1 MASVVGMADAE
12 QRSYQGLSQ
21 RIASGQDD
29 GPFGRRRPDG
39 QRRLLHGLVR
49 GGRPFPLRQPPGGHA
64 RRPPDLSQMDRLGP
78 GAAVRKLPSD
88 VVERRPTGVALDRPN
103 EHARYN

>member
-1 MASVVGMADAE
+1 
-12 QRSYQGLSQ
+12 
-21 RIASGQDD
+21 
-29 GPFGRRRPDG
+29 
-39 QRRLLHGLVR
+39 
-49 GGRPFPLRQPPGGHA
+49 
-64 RRPPDLSQMDRLGP
+64 MDRLGP